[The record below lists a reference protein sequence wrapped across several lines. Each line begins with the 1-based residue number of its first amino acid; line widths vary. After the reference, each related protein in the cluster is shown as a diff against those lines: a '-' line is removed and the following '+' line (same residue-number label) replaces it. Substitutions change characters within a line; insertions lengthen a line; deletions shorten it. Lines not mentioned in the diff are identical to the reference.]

1 MVVAGIIAE
10 YNPFHNG
17 HLHQIERVKEKLN
30 PDYIIVA
37 LGNNFTQRGEP
48 SILDK
53 YDKTTIAL
61 EMGVDLVIEIP
72 QMFSCASA
80 EYFAKAGV
88 NMLNNTGIVTHL
100 CFGAES
106 DDEELIIEIAK
117 LLSNEPSKYKKLL
130 KAELKKGVNYP
141 VARANALTE
150 FFDGDKGIK
159 EILSGSNNI
168 LAIEYIKELIRLKST
183 ITPYLIKR
191 KGPGFNSEEIIDN
204 ISSATNIRKLMSE
217 GKDIS
222 KFVPE
227 ISNNF
232 LKGQDRFLDI
242 DNYFPIF
249 HYNLITHSDEDL
261 REINEVREGIERTLF
276 EKSKDNI
283 LISEIIEASK
293 SKRFTYTGISRII
306 ANIILG
312 ITKKEFEESL
322 PLISE
327 YIRILGFKERSEKLV
342 SFIYKSNPKM
352 TVIMNVN
359 KFLKETKNK
368 RLKAF
373 MEKELRYNNIYHI
386 NLDNK
391 VNSDLTQKMIVL
403 K

>member
-37 LGNNFTQRGEP
+37 LGNNFSQRGEP

-53 YDKTTIAL
+53 FDKTTIAL
-61 EMGVDLVIEIP
+61 EMGVDLVLEIP

-88 NMLNNTGIVTHL
+88 NVLNNTGIVTHL
-100 CFGAES
+100 CFGAET
-106 DDEELIIEIAK
+106 DDGELIIEIAK
-117 LLSNEPSKYKKLL
+117 LLTNEPAKYKKLL
-130 KAELKKGVNYP
+130 KEELSKGVNFP
-141 VARANALTE
+141 VARCNALTN
-150 FFDGDKGIK
+150 FFDGDPAIK

-183 ITPYLIKR
+183 ITPYLIQR
-191 KGPGFNSEEIIDN
+191 KGPGFNSSEIIDN
-204 ISSATNIRKLMSE
+204 ISSATNIRNLIFE
-217 GKDIS
+217 GKDVS
-222 KFVPE
+222 SFVPE
-227 ISNNF
+227 ITNNF
-232 LKGQDRFLDI
+232 IKGQDRILDI

-249 HYNLITHSDEDL
+249 HYNLITQSDEDL
-261 REINEVREGIERTLF
+261 REINEVREGIEKTLF
-276 EKSKDNI
+276 KKSKDNI

-306 ANIILG
+306 TNIILG
-312 ITKKEFEESL
+312 ITKKDFEEGIPML
-322 PLISE
+322 KE
-327 YIRILGFKERSEKLV
+327 YIRILGFREKSEKLV
-342 SFIYKSNPKM
+342 SCIYNSNKKM

-359 KFLKETKNK
+359 KFLRESKNK
-368 RLKAF
+368 KLKAF
-373 MEKELRYNNIYHI
+373 IEKEMRYNNIYHI